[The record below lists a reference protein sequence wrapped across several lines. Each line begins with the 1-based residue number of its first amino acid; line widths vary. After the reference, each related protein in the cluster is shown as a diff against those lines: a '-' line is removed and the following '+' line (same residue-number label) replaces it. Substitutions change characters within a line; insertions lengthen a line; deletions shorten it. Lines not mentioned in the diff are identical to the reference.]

1 MPLRPLGHLSSFS
14 GTLRW
19 LLRPSR
25 WGGPSQAR
33 PPRRDTGTLRRVTGG
48 ESGSRTHVGLAPKPD
63 FESGAFGHSAISP
76 ENGRIHIIGPA
87 SRRQGSRGAARA
99 SGGGARPPQ
108 AREPESRKS
117 GAQAPG
123 LHVRTPAS
131 IAARDRPL

>member
-76 ENGRIHIIGPA
+76 ETFARAKAAVFITGRRR
-87 SRRQGSRGAARA
+87 RRQDPFTWPGRG
-99 SGGGARPPQ
+99 
-108 AREPESRKS
+108 
-117 GAQAPG
+117 
-123 LHVRTPAS
+123 
-131 IAARDRPL
+131 